1 MKLYRPFN
9 KCNSDLVGLQF
20 ESKHPSD
27 SESVIVL
34 ACNNVGGDMII
45 KSNLSLAN
53 CEEVI

>member
-1 MKLYRPFN
+1 M
-9 KCNSDLVGLQF
+9 CNSDLVGFQF

-45 KSNLSLAN
+45 KSSNH
-53 CEEVI
+53 